1 MFYHADDDHKK
12 DDVNKYKPLL
22 TRRETDIIILICKEY
37 SNKQIAAELRLSPY
51 TVEDHKKSIR
61 RKTKSLTVVGVAL
74 YAAKNQ
80 IITQIIFFIFSAF
93 SDGNPFEMLL
103 PDLAWTKITNPTN
116 LKKE

>member
-61 RKTKSLTVVGVAL
+61 RKTKSLTVVGIVL
-74 YAAKNQ
+74 YAARNHIYMQ
-80 IITQIIFFIFSAF
+80 IISFILSVFPE
-93 SDGNPFEMLL
+93 GNPFEMLL
-103 PDLAWTKITNPTN
+103 PDLA
-116 LKKE
+116 